1 MKKVFQVF
9 STVFVI
15 VIGISISRCAR
26 YQSQLTRPVEIE
38 SIPAGYSYEGRFG
51 QGRDMYSKLKRRN
64 GNIVE
69 ISGYRINRLG
79 QVRSNIPYA
88 IDCKKSLRRWEGEWA
103 KIEVDSLAEAFQKR
117 YC

>member
-9 STVFVI
+9 STITAI
-15 VIGISISRCAR
+15 VIGVSISRCAR
-26 YQSQLTRPVEIE
+26 YQSQITRPVEME

-51 QGRDMYSKLKRRN
+51 QGRDMYSKLKSRN
-64 GNIVE
+64 GSVVE
-69 ISGYRINRLG
+69 ISGYRINRVG
-79 QVRSNIPYA
+79 GVNSDISYA
-88 IDCKKSLRRWEGEWA
+88 VDCRRSLRRWEGEWA